1 MDIPRA
7 VYFINF
13 SSLKVG
19 FFPYEDF
26 AVFKYEVSHT
36 RVTESWDSTERACAH
51 THTHTHT
58 RVTESWDSTERAR
71 ARTHTHTGHR
81 ELGLH

>member
-19 FFPYEDF
+19 FFPFEDF
-26 AVFKYEVSHT
+26 AVFKYEVFKYEAIRGAEIHLLLSL
-36 RVTESWDSTERACAH
+36 VW
-51 THTHTHT
+51 
-58 RVTESWDSTERAR
+58 
-71 ARTHTHTGHR
+71 
-81 ELGLH
+81 ELLVYV